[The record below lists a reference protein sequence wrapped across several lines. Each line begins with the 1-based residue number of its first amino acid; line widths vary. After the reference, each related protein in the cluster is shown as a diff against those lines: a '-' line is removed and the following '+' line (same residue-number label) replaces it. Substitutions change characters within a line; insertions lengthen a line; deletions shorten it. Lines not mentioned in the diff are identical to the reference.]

1 MGSLGRPSV
10 GSVSSNFEA
19 VLRSDLLERMPKA
32 IVERLYAEGRLS
44 SIEILGRGY
53 ESNITGLSLCESY
66 TA

>member
-44 SIEILGRGY
+44 SIEIL
-53 ESNITGLSLCESY
+53 EEAMKATLPAFHS
-66 TA
+66 